1 MSILLDT
8 HAVLWYV
15 ESDSSLS
22 AKAKAIIDAKK
33 DLFFSIASLWEI
45 AIKLNV
51 GKLQITS
58 SFSQLLIRLE
68 FLNIE
73 ILPINTED
81 LDTYMSLPLP
91 KKHRDPFDRILV
103 AQSINYSFPILS
115 GDEKFDLYSVRRV
128 WE

>member
-15 ESDSSLS
+15 ESDSRLS
-22 AKAKAIIDAKK
+22 DKSKVILDPRK
-33 DLFFSIASLWEI
+33 DMFFSIASLWEI

-51 GKLQITS
+51 SKLQITS

-73 ILPINTED
+73 ILPINTAD
-81 LDTYMSLPLP
+81 LGTYMSLPLLN
-91 KKHRDPFDRILV
+91 KHRDPFDRILV
-103 AQSINYSFPILS
+103 AQSINYSLPILS
-115 GDEKFDLYSVRRV
+115 SDEKFNLYPIERV
-128 WE
+128 WT

>member
-1 MSILLDT
+1 MS
-8 HAVLWYV
+8 AN
-15 ESDSSLS
+15 
-22 AKAKAIIDAKK
+22 AKAIIDAKRN
-33 DLFFSIASLWEI
+33 LFFSIASLWEI

-68 FLNIE
+68 FLNVE

-81 LDTYMSLPLP
+81 LDTYIGLPSS
-91 KKHRDPFDRILV
+91 KNHRDPFDRILV
-103 AQSINYSFPILS
+103 AQSMNHTFPILS
-115 GDEKFDLYSVRRV
+115 SDEKFDLYPVQRV

>member
-22 AKAKAIIDAKK
+22 ANAKTIIDAKN
-33 DLFFSIASLWEI
+33 DLFLSIASLWEI
-45 AIKLNV
+45 TIKLNI

-68 FLNIE
+68 FLNVE

-81 LDTYMSLPLP
+81 LDTYIGLPLS
-91 KKHRDPFDRILV
+91 KNHRDPFDRILV
-103 AQSINYSFPILS
+103 AQSINHSLPILS
-115 GDEKFDLYSVRRV
+115 SDEQFDLYPVQRV
-128 WE
+128 WP

>member
-22 AKAKAIIDAKK
+22 ANAKAIIDTKK
-33 DLFFSIASLWEI
+33 ELFFSIASLWEI

-68 FLNIE
+68 FLNVE

-81 LDTYMSLPLP
+81 LDTYIGLPLP

-103 AQSINYSFPILS
+103 AQSINHSMPILS

-128 WE
+128 WA

>member
-1 MSILLDT
+1 MPILLDT

-15 ESDSSLS
+15 ESDPSLS
-22 AKAKAIIDAKK
+22 AKAKAILDAKK
-33 DLFFSIASLWEI
+33 NLFFSTASLWET

-58 SFSQLLIRLE
+58 SFNQLLIRLE
-68 FLNIE
+68 FLNME

-81 LDTYMSLPLP
+81 LNTYIGLPLS
-91 KKHRDPFDRILV
+91 KNHRDPFDRILV
-103 AQSINYSFPILS
+103 AQSINHSMPILS
-115 GDEKFDLYSVRRV
+115 GDEKFDLYPVQRV

>member
-1 MSILLDT
+1 MAILLDT

-22 AKAKAIIDAKK
+22 ANAKTIMDAKK

-45 AIKLNV
+45 AIKLNI

-68 FLNIE
+68 FLNVE
-73 ILPINTED
+73 ILPIKTED
-81 LDTYMSLPLP
+81 LDTYIGLPLS

-103 AQSINYSFPILS
+103 AQSIHHSLPILS
-115 GDEKFDLYSVRRV
+115 SDEKFDLYPIERV

>member
-15 ESDSSLS
+15 ESDSRLS
-22 AKAKAIIDAKK
+22 DRAKAILDARK
-33 DLFFSIASLWEI
+33 DVFFSIASLWEI

-51 GKLQITS
+51 DKLQITS

-68 FLNIE
+68 FLNVE

-81 LDTYMSLPLP
+81 LDTYIGLPLP
-91 KKHRDPFDRILV
+91 KNHRDPFDRILV
-103 AQSINYSFPILS
+103 AQSINYSLPILS
-115 GDEKFDLYSVRRV
+115 SDEKFDLYPIQRV
-128 WE
+128 WS